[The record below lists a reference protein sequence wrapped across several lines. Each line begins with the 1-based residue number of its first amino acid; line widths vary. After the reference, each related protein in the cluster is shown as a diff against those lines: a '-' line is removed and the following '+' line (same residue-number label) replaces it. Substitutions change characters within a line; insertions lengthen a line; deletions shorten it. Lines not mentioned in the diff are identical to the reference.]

1 MRQFKRKWTLDR
13 QKFLSEAEVKIL
25 RRVVEDKAL
34 ADLQK
39 GRTTWPRFWM
49 VIDLAVSAGLRVS
62 EIAGLRVGNL
72 YLNSREPRLQ
82 VTGKGQKTRDVFIS
96 KDLMKH
102 LSNFLE
108 WKKVMDEP
116 TDSSDYLLMSSHR
129 KAYSTRTLQYAFKV
143 SLKEARLPKYYSI
156 HAGRHSYGTYLY
168 QKTKD
173 LRLVQKQLGHSSI
186 TTTTVYADVTV
197 EETLDAVNGLF
208 EEDNRETDK
217 TDIAHPSDP
226 NTTTKPEKPNN

>member
-13 QKFLSEAEVKIL
+13 QKFLSEAEVKKL

-49 VIDLAVSAGLRVS
+49 IVDLAVSAGLRVS

-72 YLNSREPRLQ
+72 YLNSREPRIQ

-96 KDLMKH
+96 RELMKH
-102 LSNFLE
+102 LSQYLK
-108 WKKVMDEP
+108 WKRSLDEP
-116 TDSSDYLLMSSHR
+116 LGDDDPLLMSSHG
-129 KAYSTRTLQYAFKV
+129 KAYSTRTLQYAFKR
-143 SLKEARLPKYYSI
+143 SIKEAGLPRYYSI
-156 HAGRHSYGTYLY
+156 HACRHSYGTYLY

-197 EETLDAVNGLF
+197 EETLDAVNGLY
-208 EEDNRETDK
+208 EEDDHETDP
-217 TDIAHPSDP
+217 TDTACPSDP
-226 NTTTKPEKPNN
+226 NNPLNKK